1 MKFIRMIL
9 PAAIVAAGFFATTG
23 DVSATPE
30 MAKKEK
36 AGCTSC
42 HVKPKEKELNEVGK
56 CFKESKNLK
65 QCKK

>member
-1 MKFIRMIL
+1 MKLIRMIL
-9 PAAIVAAGFFATTG
+9 PVVIVAAGFFA
-23 DVSATPE
+23 ATQDAGATVE

-42 HVKPKEKELNEVGK
+42 HVKAKDKELNEVGK
-56 CFKESKNLK
+56 CYKESKDLK